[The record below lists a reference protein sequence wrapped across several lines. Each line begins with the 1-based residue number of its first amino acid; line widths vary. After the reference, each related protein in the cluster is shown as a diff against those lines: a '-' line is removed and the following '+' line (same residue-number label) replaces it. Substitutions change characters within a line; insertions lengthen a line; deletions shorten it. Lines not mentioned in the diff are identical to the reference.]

1 MTVKVIIATQDQ
13 YAPQIRELFLEY
25 LQWAISRANEEYG
38 VKFDIATILE
48 ADMKEL
54 GKFMPPHGR
63 LLLCYAEDQLAG
75 IACLK
80 QLTPT
85 MGEIKRMY
93 VRPAHRKQGLG
104 HALTHRLIEE
114 ASQIGYQRVRLDSAR
129 FMHDAHHLYR
139 TAGFSEID
147 AYEGSEIPKE
157 FQPHWI
163 FMELELQGKKGWG
176 AGCRGLTNACSR
188 LARRA
193 RFTGRSWSQAFGLA
207 IGSSQTRACD

>member
-1 MTVKVIIATQDQ
+1 MSRIACLSNS
-13 YAPQIRELFLEY
+13 YKCLPQIPSRSGGTRS
-25 LQWAISRANEEYG
+25 ISRANEEYG

-114 ASQIGYQRVRLDSAR
+114 ASQISYQRVRLDSAR

-163 FMELELQGKKGWG
+163 FMELELQGRVPPRSVRKLGIRALKLMMGKRM
-176 AGCRGLTNACSR
+176 CLRKCKFQFFLTLSEP
-188 LARRA
+188 
-193 RFTGRSWSQAFGLA
+193 
-207 IGSSQTRACD
+207 